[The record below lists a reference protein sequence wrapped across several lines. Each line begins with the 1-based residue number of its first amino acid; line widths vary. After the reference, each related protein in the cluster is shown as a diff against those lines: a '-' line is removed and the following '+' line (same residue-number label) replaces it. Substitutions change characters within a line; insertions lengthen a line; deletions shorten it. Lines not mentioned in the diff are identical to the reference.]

1 MQRRLRRARWAE
13 RLSSGI
19 TVVTNANVSPETPQP
34 RTYSAPALDKGLD
47 ILELLSGTER
57 ALSQKEI
64 ARSLGRSVG
73 EIYRMLACLVGRN
86 YVGMAEDSYHLT
98 SKMFELAHQHPPMQR
113 LLIEARPIMQGLS
126 SQLEQSCHLT
136 IYGRGRQ
143 IVTEKVDV
151 SSGMGF
157 SVSVGAE
164 LELLVSASGRI
175 LLAFQE
181 PETRKLWIQQALQR
195 LPQEVDPQIE
205 TVLDFIRSRGFESA
219 PSSQIRGLYAVSCPI
234 LDTQGHA
241 IAALTVP
248 YADRIDLATRR
259 SIPDIEV
266 ALQDAA
272 LRVSERI
279 AGKRD

>member
-1 MQRRLRRARWAE
+1 MTDTKKAA
-13 RLSSGI
+13 S
-19 TVVTNANVSPETPQP
+19 TTMP

-47 ILELLSGTER
+47 ILELLSGTEL

-86 YVGMAEDSYHLT
+86 YVGMADDSYHLT
-98 SKMFELAHQHPPMQR
+98 SKMFELAHKHPPMQR
-113 LLIEARPIMQGLS
+113 LLIEARPIMQGLTG
-126 SQLEQSCHLT
+126 LLDQSCHLT

-143 IVTEKVDV
+143 IVIEKVDV

-181 PETRKLWIQQALQR
+181 TETRKLWIQQALQR
-195 LPQEVDPQIE
+195 HAQDVDPQID
-205 TVLDFIRSRGFESA
+205 TVLDFIRTRGFESA

-234 LDTQGHA
+234 LDTQGRA

-248 YADRIDLATRR
+248 YADRIDLASRR
-259 SIPDIEV
+259 SIQDVER
-266 ALQDAA
+266 ALQEAS

>member
-1 MQRRLRRARWAE
+1 M
-13 RLSSGI
+13 
-19 TVVTNANVSPETPQP
+19 TDKTKSPSPSQS

-57 ALSQKEI
+57 SMSQKDI

-73 EIYRMLACLVGRN
+73 EIYRMLACLVGRH
-86 YVGMAEDSYHLT
+86 YVGVADESYHLT
-98 SKMFELAHQHPPMQR
+98 SKMFELAHKHPPMQR

-143 IVTEKVDV
+143 IVIEKVDV

-181 PETRKLWIQQALQR
+181 AETRKLWIQQALQR
-195 LPQEVDPQIE
+195 HPQEVDPQID

-248 YADRIDLATRR
+248 YADRIDLSSRR
-259 SIPDIEV
+259 SISDVET
-266 ALQDAA
+266 ALREAA

>member
-1 MQRRLRRARWAE
+1 MTCCTGHQASPRHQE
-13 RLSSGI
+13 P
-19 TVVTNANVSPETPQP
+19 TVIETADATSTTQA

-47 ILELLSGTER
+47 ILELLAGTEL

-64 ARSLGRSVG
+64 ARLLNRSVG

-86 YVGMAEDSYHLT
+86 YVGMAGESYHLT
-98 SKMFELAHQHPPMQR
+98 SKMFELAQKHPPMQR

-126 SQLEQSCHLT
+126 GALDQSCHLT

-143 IVTEKVDV
+143 IVVEKVDV

-157 SVSVGAE
+157 SVSVGSE
-164 LELLVSASGRI
+164 LELLVSVSGRV
-175 LLAFQE
+175 LLAFQDA
-181 PETRKLWIQQALQR
+181 ETRKLWIQQAVQR
-195 LPQEVDPQIE
+195 QPQEIDPQIN
-205 TVLDFIRSRGFESA
+205 TLLDFIAARGYESA
-219 PSSQIRGLYAVSCPI
+219 PSSQVRGLYAVSCPI

-248 YADRIDLATRR
+248 YADRIDLAARK
-259 SIPDIEV
+259 SIQDVEQE
-266 ALQDAA
+266 LQDAA

-279 AGKRD
+279 AGKRA

>member
-1 MQRRLRRARWAE
+1 M
-13 RLSSGI
+13 
-19 TVVTNANVSPETPQP
+19 TVNEKSPSPSQP

-47 ILELLSGTER
+47 ILELLSSTEKSM
-57 ALSQKEI
+57 SQKDI

-73 EIYRMLACLVGRN
+73 EIYRMLACLVGRH
-86 YVGMAEDSYHLT
+86 YVGVADDSYHLT
-98 SKMFELAHQHPPMQR
+98 SKMFELAHKHPPMQR

-143 IVTEKVDV
+143 IVIEKVDV

-181 PETRKLWIQQALQR
+181 AETRKLWIQQARQR
-195 LPQEVDPQIE
+195 NAQEVDPQID

-241 IAALTVP
+241 IAAMTVP
-248 YADRIDLATRR
+248 YADRIDLASRR
-259 SIPDIEV
+259 SISDVEA